1 MGTPLSLLLLAF
13 GAVLAFAVRA
23 DPSGLDL
30 TAVGV
35 ILMIVSLVGLGVTLY
50 RDQWR
55 RRIVEESID
64 HGTPPPVSVDD
75 TVLVDPSMQVEA
87 PTHHDPVRPETGGD
101 GSAQSVRETRTDVH
115 LDERP
120 RSRRPAQRGLR
131 LR

>member
-1 MGTPLSLLLLAF
+1 MGTLLSLLLLAF

-87 PTHHDPVRPETGGD
+87 PTHYDPVRPES
-101 GSAQSVRETRTDVH
+101 GSGSSPAPSVRETRTDVH

-120 RSRRPAQRGLR
+120 RSQRR
-131 LR
+131 LRSR